1 MRWIALCNSGLPLGE
16 EGFLKQMEGI
26 RMIKNK
32 HCFRTAGAADYCGS
46 SKSTF
51 EKLRLTGGGP
61 VFIKLGRTVVY
72 DVDDL
77 DAWLAKNRRHSTSE
91 AA

>member
-1 MRWIALCNSGLPLGE
+1 MENSLFSNRKL
-16 EGFLKQMEGI
+16 
-26 RMIKNK
+26 
-32 HCFRTAGAADYCGS
+32 RTSAAADYCGS

-72 DVDDL
+72 GVDDL

>member
-1 MRWIALCNSGLPLGE
+1 
-16 EGFLKQMEGI
+16 MEDSLFNN
-26 RMIKNK
+26 RKL
-32 HCFRTAGAADYCGS
+32 RTSAAADYCGS

-72 DVDDL
+72 GVDDL
-77 DAWLAKNRRHSTSE
+77 DAWLEKHRRHSTSE